1 MTSSSQGYSLHFVR
15 VWIGIGVAA
24 FVLVVALSVFDLYS
38 YRSEATRFMACQEK
52 TRFDCEP
59 SSMWGRFGWG
69 TGTSTTDG
77 VATNPNTTSDEPKQ
91 EETTRVVTTSDKAPT
106 FLSVKPD
113 GMALSNFR
121 YLAKPGS
128 KVKIQATITNANNA
142 DLYVI
147 QRDETGT
154 PNPKKIGALVKG
166 DEDQYTADYTVPVG
180 LFGELEIRAMGA
192 KAGEIT
198 SMYIHVGATN
208 DMMMGAT
215 STTP

>member
-1 MTSSSQGYSLHFVR
+1 MHFVR

-24 FVLVVALSVFDLYS
+24 FALVAALSAFDLYS

-69 TGTSTTDG
+69 VGTSTTDG
-77 VATNPNTTSDEPKQ
+77 VATNSDVLDEPKQ
-91 EETTRVVTTSDKAPT
+91 EETTRVVTTSDQAPT
-106 FLSVKPD
+106 FLSIKPD
-113 GMALSNFR
+113 GMMLSNFR

-128 KVKIQATITNANNA
+128 KVKIQASITNANNA
-142 DLYVI
+142 DLYEI

-166 DEDQYTADYTVPVG
+166 EEDQYTAEYTVPAG
-180 LFGELEIRAMGA
+180 LFGELEVRAMGA

-208 DMMMGAT
+208 DMTMGAT